1 MICSSMIDDLSID
14 LVIRSSN
21 QRVMIEST

>member
-14 LVIRSSN
+14 SVIRSSN